1 MEHLLFASH
10 SGEHFIYIIP
20 LNGQNLITK
29 ITVVTYSYGWE
40 PESVTH
46 HIVSSRTGI
55 SYFFHLTLS
64 MIFSILKWK
73 ESESEV
79 AQSCLTLCDPIDG
92 SPPGSP
98 IPGILQTRT
107 LEWVAISFS
116 NAWKWKWKWSRSVVS
131 DSWLPHGLQPT
142 SLLHP
147 WDFQARVLEWGV
159 IAFSTGNNYWISIW
173 KIYSFM

>member
-10 SGEHFIYIIP
+10 LGEHFMYIIP
-20 LNGQNLITK
+20 LNGQNLIKK

-64 MIFSILKWK
+64 MIFSVLKWK

-79 AQSCLTLCDPIDG
+79 AQSCLTLCYPIDG
-92 SPPGSP
+92 GPPGSA
-98 IPGILQTRT
+98 IPGILQATT

-116 NAWKWKWKWSRSVVS
+116 N
-131 DSWLPHGLQPT
+131 P
-142 SLLHP
+142 
-147 WDFQARVLEWGV
+147 
-159 IAFSTGNNYWISIW
+159 
-173 KIYSFM
+173 